1 MSSEQGNGSN
11 PSTSPEEEGSQT
23 IPFGRRSQRA
33 PRGQRVFAPKL
44 LEALRRSRTSSEA
57 PASSHSRRWR
67 DTAAQKVYS
76 LKLYNALRRSR
87 RSTTVRDT
95 ADKVLAAT
103 ARGTTR
109 WSRAILVS
117 RGGTSLHRQKYTKP
131 ASAFAAAVG
140 GSGGGRRRKLSVVG
154 KRVRVLGGLVPGCR
168 RTALPELLDET
179 ADYIAALEMQV
190 RAMTALSKIL
200 SELQPSDKL
209 GSTAL

>member
-1 MSSEQGNGSN
+1 MSGTN
-11 PSTSPEEEGSQT
+11 PSTSSELEGT
-23 IPFGRRSQRA
+23 DTVPFSRRLVRA
-33 PRGQRVFAPKL
+33 QRGQRVFAPKL
-44 LEALRRSRTSSEA
+44 QEALRRSRRSSEG
-57 PASSHSRRWR
+57 PASHISQRW
-67 DTAAQKVYS
+67 TGMAAQKVYS
-76 LKLYNALRRSR
+76 LKLYDALQRTP

-117 RGGTSLHRQKYTKP
+117 RLGRSQRRHKNTKP
-131 ASAFAAAVG
+131 ASAVQR
-140 GSGGGRRRKLSVVG
+140 GGGMRRRKLSVAG
-154 KRVRVLGGLVPGCR
+154 NRVRVLGGLVPGCG

-200 SELQPSDKL
+200 SDNLS
-209 GSTAL
+209 SA

>member
-1 MSSEQGNGSN
+1 MSGTN
-11 PSTSPEEEGSQT
+11 PSTSPELEGT
-23 IPFGRRSQRA
+23 ETVPFGRRLVRA
-33 PRGQRVFAPKL
+33 QRGQRVFAPKL
-44 LEALRRSRTSSEA
+44 LEALRRSRRSSEG
-57 PASSHSRRWR
+57 PASHISRRWG

-76 LKLYNALRRSR
+76 LKLYDALQRSR

-117 RGGTSLHRQKYTKP
+117 RLGRSLRRHKKTKL
-131 ASAFAAAVG
+131 ASAVRG
-140 GSGGGRRRKLSVVG
+140 GGGGRRKLSAVG
-154 KRVRVLGGLVPGCR
+154 NRVRLLGGLVPGCR

-190 RAMTALSKIL
+190 RAMTALSKIM
-200 SELQPSDKL
+200 SEFQPSDKL
-209 GSTAL
+209 GSV

>member
-1 MSSEQGNGSN
+1 MSGTN
-11 PSTSPEEEGSQT
+11 PSTSPELEGT
-23 IPFGRRSQRA
+23 ETVPFRRRLVTAQ
-33 PRGQRVFAPKL
+33 RGQRVFAPKL
-44 LEALRRSRTSSEA
+44 LEALRRSSRSSEGS
-57 PASSHSRRWR
+57 ASHISRRWG

-76 LKLYNALRRSR
+76 LKLYDALQRSR

-117 RGGTSLHRQKYTKP
+117 RLGRCLRRHKKTKP
-131 ASAFAAAVG
+131 ASAVRR
-140 GSGGGRRRKLSVVG
+140 SGGGRRKLSVVG
-154 KRVRVLGGLVPGCR
+154 NRVRVLGGLVPGCR

-200 SELQPSDKL
+200 SEFQPSDKL
-209 GSTAL
+209 GSA